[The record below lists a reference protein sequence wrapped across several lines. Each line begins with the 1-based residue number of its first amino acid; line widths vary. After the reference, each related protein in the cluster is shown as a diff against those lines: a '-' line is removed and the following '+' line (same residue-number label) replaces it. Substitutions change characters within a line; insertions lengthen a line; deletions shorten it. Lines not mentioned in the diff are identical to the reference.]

1 MKTDAV
7 ICIAL
12 TRTRPSWTPLLRTIS
27 WIFGVMLRKSI
38 RAGMLK
44 VRYSVCDFMMTG
56 LPRDRKRGT
65 ETTSISFTGGR
76 SKATPAF
83 SPEAARDSG
92 EKIRACGQSL
102 VEQLKIGS
110 RITSSLDAVPR
121 VAHAASAQHRGA
133 GRFDGV
139 RSDCGVEASQ
149 RPGHPGERAARSDH
163 VHEDV
168 DLSLGLCPELRPR
181 VPLMGQNVAF
191 APELIDAEGAAPRHD
206 LRGFCLDKRQVLAR
220 DLAVHGSLGLFKD
233 NDLRPERLHPANPLD
248 RIAARDQRDEGVP
261 HGAANDRQTRAGVA
275 AGQLDDGLPG
285 AQLSRGAGFPD
296 DLQGDPVF
304 LASTRAEVLEL
315 DEQPARQPT
324 AVDAASQLDQRSAA
338 DHIENGASQGR
349 MACVHELQFLSH
361 FDPLFASGEFSA
373 GRGSVRGRRRVR
385 GVLDDRPEDLS

>member
-44 VRYSVCDFMMTG
+44 VRYSVCDSMMTG
-56 LPRDRKRGT
+56 LPRDQKIGT

-76 SKATPAF
+76 SQATPAF

-110 RITSSLDAVPR
+110 RITGSLDAVPR

-133 GRFDGV
+133 GRFDG
-139 RSDCGVEASQ
+139 
-149 RPGHPGERAARSDH
+149 ARSDH

-220 DLAVHGSLGLFKD
+220 DLAVHPRLSTLRVSSTSGVRPITSRMERARGGWRVFKSCSSS
-233 NDLRPERLHPANPLD
+233 RTSTRCSP
-248 RIAARDQRDEGVP
+248 QVSS
-261 HGAANDRQTRAGVA
+261 RQGKAPSEAGEE
-275 AGQLDDGLPG
+275 
-285 AQLSRGAGFPD
+285 SE
-296 DLQGDPVF
+296 VF
-304 LASTRAEVLEL
+304 LTIAPRTSHETDSSSTTSKRVIRLRFVS
-315 DEQPARQPT
+315 RQ
-324 AVDAASQLDQRSAA
+324 
-338 DHIENGASQGR
+338 
-349 MACVHELQFLSH
+349 
-361 FDPLFASGEFSA
+361 
-373 GRGSVRGRRRVR
+373 
-385 GVLDDRPEDLS
+385 